1 MQWPPIHAMAT
12 YPFLRSAPHSHTSP
26 SPASFLS
33 PLPPLRPPSRSS
45 QGACL
50 IVGPEACRPVL
61 APLAA
66 EAAAAFVP
74 SDPLEG
80 KELEERDADEEKAGI
95 EALKNVPFS
104 HAGVPWG
111 AVGCWVPWGAVGC
124 CGVPWGAV
132 GCCEH
137 SAFASY
143 VLASDPLEGKKLE
156 ERNADEEKA
165 GIEALKNVPFSHAA
179 ALIVYT
185 SGTTGRPKGVV
196 HSHIGLASQAGML
209 VDAWDFSPSDRVLNV
224 LPLHHIRPHAPFH
237 PLFLLPHRLH
247 CPCTFSTCLILLYPF
262 STCVAAAPYPPT
274 RTFPSPLS
282 PATHRLHC
290 PCPFSTCLIL
300 LYPFSTCAASAPY
313 PPTCTFPSPL
323 SPATHRLPCPCPFS
337 TCLILLYPFSTCAAA
352 APYPPIH
359 TSPCFSLPATHHLP
373 CPFPYTSQQGCLS
386 PLRQRSSSVAAVAGE
401 LTCRPVS
408 PQPSLQRSSR
418 VAAVAGE
425 REGCMRCCIT
435 ALHSTPLRIPSGPLA
450 PFPTQVEFL
459 PSHRF
464 SAAAVWQ
471 RWRESY
477 PDGSAVVITR
487 PPSLPLPLSRPV
499 LPSFSGRVP
508 PIPLPRK
515 SSSQAI
521 AWETK
526 KVELLPSH
534 RFSAAPM
541 WQRWRERGVHVSLHH
556 CSPPL
561 HTLAPFPP
569 RPSFSPATASAQ
581 QPCGSGGERATPTGG
596 ALRAARLHHILH
608 RGANQAKPLRAAAAG
623 VHATFSPLPPVPPRS
638 SSSPTIASVQRL
650 CGSAGEKGEL
660 PRRESS
666 SSPTIASAQQQCGSA
681 GGREGRMCRCI
692 TALHPLAHPF
702 TPLSPITFR
711 SSSSP
716 TTASAQ
722 QPCGSGGEKATPMVA
737 APSRNLFTAPSLT
750 SLSSRRSS
758 FSPATTSAQQPCGS
772 GGERA
777 TPMGAHATSPPLPT
791 SSHLFPLALTPSIAP
806 HAPVTGRIPPQPS
819 LQRSS
824 RVAAVA
830 RKLPR
835 RPVEFFPSHRFSAAA
850 VWQRWRESYP
860 DGRCAQPDSITFF
873 TGVPTHYMR
882 LLQEFDRMPL
892 QLQRK
897 SALAASKLRLMM
909 SGSAA
914 CPDELMRRWHQ
925 VTGQRLLERYGMTEF
940 AMALT
945 NPLLGEKKSGSV
957 GVPLRGVKFQRVG
970 WGVGRAAG
978 EEPWHGPAILE
989 PTPGNNR
996 GVRSTGVVPHGCF
1009 FPPLSVTLLA
1019 PIPAHSRSLPLNAF
1033 HYLSTPVIAQETAEA
1048 FDPQGWFRIG
1058 ARPLTF
1064 PSPFSLPFLSIA
1076 SHYLSLPLITSHYLS
1091 TPVIAQETA
1100 EAFDPQGWF
1109 RTGDIASVDSHGYWQ
1124 IHGRASVDIIKT
1136 RGFKVSALEIESK
1149 LLEAAVLGVQER
1161 QQGEAVAAVVVLGA
1175 AQQQNHHLSITLSP
1189 LFPSQHPLISEAAVL
1204 GVPERQQGEAV
1215 AAVVVLGAAQQQH
1228 QQQGVTGE
1236 SVAYTCENACPVITL
1251 DELRKWAAPR
1261 MAHYKVP
1268 SRLRVVATMPC
1279 NAMGKVNKKDLLKN
1293 LFAPMQQS

>member
-1 MQWPPIHAMAT
+1 MSSLVFPASAFDH
-12 YPFLRSAPHSHTSP
+12 LSAPAVVCGGRKTSFRDLLAHSARLAREFRKRLPRVDAEKQGRAEAEARAEQQQQDGEAAEAAEGPRIAIFGRPGTDYV
-26 SPASFLS
+26 AAMWAAWAAGGVAV
-33 PLPPLRPPSRSS
+33 PLPAA
-45 QGACL
+45 QF
-50 IVGPEACRPVL
+50 L

-104 HAGVPWG
+104 HAG
-111 AVGCWVPWGAVGC
+111 GCCGVLWGAVGC
-124 CGVPWGAV
+124 CGVLWGGCCGVLWGAVVCCGVLRGAVGCCGVLWVPWGAV

-143 VLASDPLEGKKLE
+143 MLASDPLEGKKLE

-165 GIEALKNVPFSHAA
+165 GIEALKNVPFSHADGVRYDSVGCRGVLCGA
-179 ALIVYT
+179 VLVYT

-247 CPCTFSTCLILLYPF
+247 CPCPFSTCLILLYPF

-313 PPTCTFPSPL
+313 PPTRTFPSPL
-323 SPATHRLPCPCPFS
+323 SPAAPPPLPLPFLHLS
-337 TCLILLYPFSTCAAA
+337 HTPLSLLYLCCRCTISTH
-352 APYPPIH
+352 PHFPLLL
-359 TSPCFSLPATHHLP
+359 SPCHAPPPL
-373 CPFPYTSQQGCLS
+373 PFPLHLTTRSSLS
-386 PLRQRSSSVAAVAGE
+386 PAIASAQ
-401 LTCRPVS
+401 
-408 PQPSLQRSSR
+408 QPCGS
-418 VAAVAGE
+418 GGG
-425 REGCMRCCIT
+425 REGGVH
-435 ALHSTPLRIPSGPLA
+435 ALSS
-450 PFPTQVEFL
+450 FL

-515 SSSQAI
+515 SRAPPKPPLQRSTHVAAVEGERGACVTASLLSTASHPCSLPSQA
-521 AWETK
+521 EF
-526 KVELLPSH
+526 LPSH
-534 RFSAAPM
+534 RFSAAAV
-541 WQRWRERGVHVSLHH
+541 WQRWRESYPDG
-556 CSPPL
+556 
-561 HTLAPFPP
+561 
-569 RPSFSPATASAQ
+569 
-581 QPCGSGGERATPTGG
+581 
-596 ALRAARLHHILH
+596 
-608 RGANQAKPLRAAAAG
+608 
-623 VHATFSPLPPVPPRS
+623 
-638 SSSPTIASVQRL
+638 
-650 CGSAGEKGEL
+650 
-660 PRRESS
+660 S

-806 HAPVTGRIPPQPS
+806 HAPTQVEFLPNHRFS
-819 LQRSS
+819 A
-824 RVAAVA
+824 AAVWQRWRESYPDGRCA
-830 RKLPR
+830 QPDSITFFTG
-835 RPVEFFPSHRFSAAA
+835 VEFFPSHRFSAAA

-914 CPDELMRRWHQ
+914 CPDELMRHGVAKAAAATLQHSFPSPFLPYHQMSGSAACPDELMRRWHQ
-925 VTGQRLLERYGMTEF
+925 VTGQRLLERYGMTE
-940 AMALT
+940 
-945 NPLLGEKKSGSV
+945 
-957 GVPLRGVKFQRVG
+957 
-970 WGVGRAAG
+970 
-978 EEPWHGPAILE
+978 
-989 PTPGNNR
+989 
-996 GVRSTGVVPHGCF
+996 
-1009 FPPLSVTLLA
+1009 
-1019 PIPAHSRSLPLNAF
+1019 
-1033 HYLSTPVIAQETAEA
+1033 
-1048 FDPQGWFRIG
+1048 
-1058 ARPLTF
+1058 
-1064 PSPFSLPFLSIA
+1064 
-1076 SHYLSLPLITSHYLS
+1076 
-1091 TPVIAQETA
+1091 
-1100 EAFDPQGWF
+1100 
-1109 RTGDIASVDSHGYWQ
+1109 
-1124 IHGRASVDIIKT
+1124 
-1136 RGFKVSALEIESK
+1136 
-1149 LLEAAVLGVQER
+1149 
-1161 QQGEAVAAVVVLGA
+1161 
-1175 AQQQNHHLSITLSP
+1175 
-1189 LFPSQHPLISEAAVL
+1189 
-1204 GVPERQQGEAV
+1204 
-1215 AAVVVLGAAQQQH
+1215 
-1228 QQQGVTGE
+1228 
-1236 SVAYTCENACPVITL
+1236 
-1251 DELRKWAAPR
+1251 
-1261 MAHYKVP
+1261 
-1268 SRLRVVATMPC
+1268 
-1279 NAMGKVNKKDLLKN
+1279 
-1293 LFAPMQQS
+1293 

>member
-1 MQWPPIHAMAT
+1 MALT
-12 YPFLRSAPHSHTSP
+12 MLRAAFPASAFDHLSAPAVVCGGRKTSFRDLLAHSARLAREFRKRLPRVDAEKQGRAEAEARAEQQLQDGEAAEAAEGPRIAIFGRPGTDYV
-26 SPASFLS
+26 AAMWAAWAAGGVAV
-33 PLPPLRPPSRSS
+33 PLCESYPPEELLYVLKDS
-45 QGACL
+45 GACL

-165 GIEALKNVPFSHAA
+165 GIEALKNVPFSHAGGVRYDSVGCRGVLCGAVLA

-373 CPFPYTSQQGCLS
+373 CPFPYTSQQALFFLNGHPPPPPS
-386 PLRQRSSSVAAVAGE
+386 PLLYPLPLPSSCTLANIHSHFCHS
-401 LTCRPVS
+401 LFSS
-408 PQPSLQRSSR
+408 PSSPFHAFILPSPPFFFF
-418 VAAVAGE
+418 
-425 REGCMRCCIT
+425 
-435 ALHSTPLRIPSGPLA
+435 LHSLYFLTFLHA
-450 PFPTQVEFL
+450 YVEFL

-541 WQRWRERGVHVSLHH
+541 WQRWKERGVHVSLHH

-897 SALAASKLRLMM
+897 SALAASKLRLMVSRKALLSSRVALRSFLRRLKNDLSRKAPLSSRVAINYERLCFM
-909 SGSAA
+909 PGRAHAA
-914 CPDELMRRWHQ
+914 
-925 VTGQRLLERYGMTEF
+925 MTEPVDKMWFLGRLKSSCGDDTKSRGSKGRSSNTATQLPFPLPPVPSDERLCRVPRRAHAAMAPGHGAEAAGAIWDDRVRHGPNQSSAGREEVRIGGHADGNKSLTIPLPPPPLLPSLQF

-957 GVPLRGVKFQRVG
+957 GVPLRGVKV
-970 WGVGRAAG
+970 
-978 EEPWHGPAILE
+978 
-989 PTPGNNR
+989 
-996 GVRSTGVVPHGCF
+996 
-1009 FPPLSVTLLA
+1009 
-1019 PIPAHSRSLPLNAF
+1019 
-1033 HYLSTPVIAQETAEA
+1033 
-1048 FDPQGWFRIG
+1048 
-1058 ARPLTF
+1058 
-1064 PSPFSLPFLSIA
+1064 SI
-1076 SHYLSLPLITSHYLS
+1076 
-1091 TPVIAQETA
+1091 
-1100 EAFDPQGWF
+1100 
-1109 RTGDIASVDSHGYWQ
+1109 
-1124 IHGRASVDIIKT
+1124 
-1136 RGFKVSALEIESK
+1136 
-1149 LLEAAVLGVQER
+1149 
-1161 QQGEAVAAVVVLGA
+1161 
-1175 AQQQNHHLSITLSP
+1175 
-1189 LFPSQHPLISEAAVL
+1189 
-1204 GVPERQQGEAV
+1204 
-1215 AAVVVLGAAQQQH
+1215 
-1228 QQQGVTGE
+1228 
-1236 SVAYTCENACPVITL
+1236 
-1251 DELRKWAAPR
+1251 
-1261 MAHYKVP
+1261 
-1268 SRLRVVATMPC
+1268 
-1279 NAMGKVNKKDLLKN
+1279 
-1293 LFAPMQQS
+1293 